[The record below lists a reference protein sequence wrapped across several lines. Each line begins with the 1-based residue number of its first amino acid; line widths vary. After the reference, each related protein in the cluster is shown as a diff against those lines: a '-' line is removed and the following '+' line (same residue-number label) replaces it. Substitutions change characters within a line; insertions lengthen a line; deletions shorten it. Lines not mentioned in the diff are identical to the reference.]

1 MDEIIKLC
9 AKYLVLVPV
18 LVNLYIIWR
27 LDRNGRRR
35 MFLIIL
41 AGGILSLILAGIG
54 SQLFSDPRPEFKDHV
69 TPLIPHGNENG
80 FPSDHTL
87 LASFLA
93 FVAYTY
99 HKRIGYGLLAVALI
113 IGWARVAAHIHHAI
127 DIVGSFVITAVA
139 YFAVTWFLDR
149 YLGSGKSK

>member
-1 MDEIIKLC
+1 MDEVIKIC

-18 LVNLYIIWR
+18 LVNLYILWS
-27 LDRNGRRR
+27 LDRSGRRR

-69 TPLIPHGNENG
+69 TPLFGHSDDNG

-93 FVAYTY
+93 LVAYTY
-99 HKRIGYGLLAVALI
+99 SKRIGYGLVAVALV
-113 IGWARVAAHIHHAI
+113 IGWARVAAHVHHAV
-127 DIVGSFVITAVA
+127 DIAGSFLITAIA
-139 YFAVTWFLDR
+139 YFVVTKLLTR
-149 YLGSGKSK
+149 YLGSDQSK